1 MFRKVFIH
9 LIKSNCILSSYLS
22 HSNDNNIFNTALNP
36 METQHFLVNLYTL
49 TVKKTTMYHYKA
61 KVERIVD
68 GDTIDVVIDLGFKIT
83 TFQRIRLA
91 NINTPETYIVK
102 RDSEEYKKGVIS
114 RQYVEQRIAANNNEI
129 ELQTEKVTEKY
140 GRYIG
145 TIWLADS
152 TTTLNDELVEKGL
165 AKYVKY

>member
-1 MFRKVFIH
+1 
-9 LIKSNCILSSYLS
+9 
-22 HSNDNNIFNTALNP
+22 
-36 METQHFLVNLYTL
+36 
-49 TVKKTTMYHYKA
+49 MYHYKA

-91 NINTPETYIVK
+91 KINTPETYNVK
-102 RDSEEYKKGVIS
+102 KDSEEYQQGLLSKQFIE
-114 RQYVEQRIAANNNEI
+114 RRLAANNNEI
-129 ELQTEKVTEKY
+129 QLETEKVTEKY

-152 TTTLNDELVEKGL
+152 PTALNDELVENGF
-165 AKYVKY
+165 AKYVRY